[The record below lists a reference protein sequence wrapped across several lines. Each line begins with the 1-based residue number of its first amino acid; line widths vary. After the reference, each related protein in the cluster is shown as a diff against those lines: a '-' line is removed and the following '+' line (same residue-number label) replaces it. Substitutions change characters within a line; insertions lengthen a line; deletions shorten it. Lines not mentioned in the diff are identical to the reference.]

1 MRKSTFALE
10 IVLALAL
17 AVAPGAALVAT
28 PASAQA
34 APARAGSTPSP
45 AGAARPR
52 FVLPNE
58 GDAIPAPLRA
68 ALDGVRSEALRA
80 HVAFLASPSLA
91 GRGLGSDGLE
101 AALEYGAAQLALVG
115 VAPYGAADG
124 KGARTFFQPVPMRE
138 IREPGGSVEVERR
151 AGETTTRRTFL
162 HGVDVVVPPQTARSV
177 SGPLVFAGYG
187 IRETSPARDDYEGLD
202 VKGKVV
208 VLREGLPP
216 GDAWRTRE
224 LVERYAAGDAEER
237 WAAKLE
243 TATALGAAAVLAV
256 EASEWAGRLLGNE
269 KPATFAFRSMTEA
282 PAREPLVIRCAP
294 VVLEALL
301 GAPPKAEEP
310 SRPLL
315 AAATLRATA
324 LERTGLSRNVVGI
337 LPGSDPALKDEAVIL
352 GAHADHLGRVDGVIH
367 PGADD
372 NASGVAALLEIAR
385 ALASAPAR
393 PKRTL
398 LFLLWTGEEED
409 KIGSGHWVRSP
420 LWPLAKTAVYLNF
433 DMVAHPWKA
442 EEIRDLVASA
452 KLPGAET
459 FLAVA
464 RPDTF
469 IEPGVA
475 SFAPHLG
482 PLLAGAGRAAGLA
495 LHLDWTEGV
504 NGGSDY
510 RDFARA
516 RVPFVRFFGNFHPD
530 YHRPGDTPASIDPD
544 QVRRVT
550 RLGLATA
557 WLAADR

>member
-1 MRKSTFALE
+1 MRQTTFAP
-10 IVLALAL
+10 VLAAL
-17 AVAPGAALVAT
+17 ATFVAGPSVAQ
-28 PASAQA
+28 P
-34 APARAGSTPSP
+34 APAP
-45 AGAARPR
+45 AAAETARPR
-52 FVLPNE
+52 FALPKA
-58 GDAIPAPLRA
+58 GGAMPAPLRA
-68 ALDGVRSEALRA
+68 ALDGIRSEALRA
-80 HVAFLASPSLA
+80 HVAFLASAPLA

-101 AALEYGAAQLALVG
+101 TALEYGAAQLALAG
-115 VAPYGAADG
+115 VAPFGAADA

-151 AGETTTRRTFL
+151 TGDATTLRTFL
-162 HGVDVVVPPQTARSV
+162 HGVDVVVAPQAARSV
-177 SGPLVFAGYG
+177 TGPLVFAGYG
-187 IRETSPARDDYEGLD
+187 IRERAPGRDDYRGLD

-216 GDAWRTRE
+216 GEAWRTKE
-224 LVERYAAGDAEER
+224 LVEKYAAGDAEER

-243 TATALGAAAVLAV
+243 TATALGASAVLAV
-256 EASEWAGRLLGNE
+256 EGSEWAARLLASE

-282 PAREPLVIRCAP
+282 SSREPLFVRCAP
-294 VVLEALL
+294 VVLEAIL
-301 GAPPKAEEP
+301 GAPPKADEP
-310 SRPLL
+310 SRAL
-315 AAATLRATA
+315 AASATLRATA

-337 LPGSDPALKDEAVIL
+337 LPGSDPALADQAVVL
-352 GAHADHLGRVDGVIH
+352 GAHADHLGRVEGVIH

-385 ALASAPAR
+385 AFASAPAR

-398 LFLLWTGEEED
+398 VFVLWTGEEED
-409 KIGSGHWVRSP
+409 KIGSGHWVRDP
-420 LWPLAKTAVYLNF
+420 LWPLARTAVYLNF
-433 DMVAHPWKA
+433 DMVAHPWKP
-442 EEIRDLVASA
+442 EEIRDLVTAA
-452 KLPGAET
+452 KLPGAEA
-459 FLAVA
+459 FLAAA

-469 IEPGVA
+469 LEPGVA
-475 SFAPHLG
+475 SFAPELG
-482 PLLAGAGRAAGLA
+482 PLLVRAGSAAELA

-504 NGGSDY
+504 TGGSDY

-516 RVPFVRFFGNFHPD
+516 RVPFVRFFGSFHPD